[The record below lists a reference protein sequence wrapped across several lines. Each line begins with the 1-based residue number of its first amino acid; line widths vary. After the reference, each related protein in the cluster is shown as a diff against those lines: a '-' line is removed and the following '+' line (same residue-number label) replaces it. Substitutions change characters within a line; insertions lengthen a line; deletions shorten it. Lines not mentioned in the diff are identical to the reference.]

1 MNTLFLG
8 IVIFLIVLAVFDLV
22 VGVSNDA
29 VNFLNSA
36 IGAKV
41 ARYRTVVTVAAIGV
55 FAGAALSNGMM
66 DVARHGIMTP
76 AYFSFYDVMCVFL
89 AVMVTDVVLLDVFNT
104 LGMPTS
110 TTVSL
115 VFELLGGAFAI
126 ALIQI
131 SGGATTESGV
141 LLTLGDL
148 LNTEKAISVI
158 FGIFLSVA
166 IAFVLGTIVQWMA
179 RIVFTFTFRVNGRT
193 TDQSGKM
200 GGRLSSSLKIGIF
213 GGLSV
218 TAIVW
223 FLLIKGLKGS
233 TLMTPEVN
241 EMINQNTWLII
252 GGGMA
257 VFSVLMTLLSAMKLP
272 VLKFVVL
279 LGTFSLAMAFA
290 GNDLVNF
297 VGVPLTGLEAY
308 QDYTAN
314 GNGDAQGFMMRSLME
329 SAHTPAPYLIAAGV
343 VMVLALIFSK
353 KAQNVVKTSVD
364 LSRQDGGDEM
374 FGSSGVARTL
384 VRTSRSMASS
394 LAMAVPPC
402 VSRWVDSRFNAD
414 AAVLKPGAAFDEIRA
429 AVNLVL
435 AGALVALGT
444 SLKLPLST
452 TYVTFMVAMGTS
464 LADRAWG
471 RESAVFRITGVL
483 SVIGGWFITAGVAF
497 ILCFLVSVALFFGS
511 FLAMAVAIALAIFL
525 LVRSNMKYRKHT
537 KEGEADKLFTRIVH
551 CGDKEECWTL
561 LREYVNQTI
570 KAHVRIVTDDY
581 ETLTT
586 AFFYED
592 YRRLKHVTTD
602 VDHQRKELKRQR
614 RKQIIALR
622 RLDPIVSVEKSTWYF
637 LIVNSLSQM
646 YYCLKRMGES
656 CRMHV
661 GNNFSPV
668 PSEYA
673 NEFLVLRNEI
683 MRLYLRSLD
692 GETAFQIRNDATVL
706 QSSLS
711 NYRMRIIYDIQTRQL
726 NIEAMTVFLSVV
738 QESQE
743 LLSALRHLMRGE
755 GKMGE

>member
-158 FGIFLSVA
+158 LGIFLSVA
-166 IAFVLGTIVQWMA
+166 IAFVLGTIVQWIA

-241 EMINQNTWLII
+241 EMISLNTWLII

-279 LGTFSLAMAFA
+279 LGTFALAMAFA

-314 GNGDAQGFMMRSLME
+314 GNGDAQGFMMQSLME

-384 VRTSRSMASS
+384 VRTSRSIAGS
-394 LAMAVPPC
+394 LAMAVPSC
-402 VSRWVDSRFNAD
+402 VSRWIDSRFNAD

-483 SVIGGWFITAGVAF
+483 SVIGGWFITAGMAF
-497 ILCFLVSVALFFGS
+497 ILCFLVTVALFFGS

-537 KEGEADKLFTRIVH
+537 MEGEADKLFTRIVR
-551 CGDKEECWTL
+551 CGDKEECWAL
-561 LREYVNQTI
+561 LREYLSQTI
-570 KAHVRIVTDDY
+570 KAHVRMVTDDY

-586 AFFYED
+586 TFFCED
-592 YRRLKHVTTD
+592 YRRLKHVTSD
-602 VDHQRKELKRQR
+602 VDQQRKELKRQR

-656 CRMHV
+656 CREHV

-692 GETAFQIRNDATVL
+692 CETASQIRNDAAVL
-706 QSSLS
+706 QSLLS
-711 NYRMRIIYDIQTRQL
+711 DYRQRIIHDIQTRQL

-755 GKMGE
+755 NKIEE